1 MLGEGAGGNNGG
13 IAAVALSNG
22 VMASVNLPVMQQP
35 NTSK

>member
-1 MLGEGAGGNNGG
+1 MLGVGAGGNNSG

-22 VMASVNLPVMQQP
+22 VMASGNLPAMQQP